1 LCVLLNRS
9 EVLCDMGAVEQ
20 LVGLLSLEHQ
30 AFHEQLIIALYY
42 LIIDNRQAQAE
53 CHRPEF
59 ALKSLLINRKQTL
72 EGKEEFQVIWP
83 INYII
88 LLF

>member
-1 LCVLLNRS
+1 
-9 EVLCDMGAVEQ
+9 MGAVEQ
-20 LVGLLSLEHQ
+20 LVGLLSLEHH

-42 LIIDNRQAQAE
+42 LIIDNKQAHAE

-59 ALKSLLINRKQTL
+59 ALKSLLINRKQSL
-72 EGKEEFQVIWP
+72 EGKEEFQVILP

-88 LLF
+88 LLFYLIKVRQ